1 MIDRLL
7 QLRWPICAVLS
18 DITTTKWDDRYLDLQ
33 PSSFDPLEQLRN
45 VLHPLQVATTYLNG
59 EFNVSVS
66 AVLPVIHGI
75 VNIMQPEENDSTAI
89 RNFKHIVTRELKRWW
104 NLDEIDP
111 SEPSVPLLATLL
123 DPRFKD
129 TKFLNRSQKPLLKT
143 SLIYLVNCHIT
154 SHSTNSTRE
163 LARSKSHRS
172 TALDMLLGT
181 DNSERCSVDSVTE
194 SVRTYLS
201 DRMPSRESSPL
212 QWRKMNSSQYN
223 LLVPLVKRYLI
234 VPATSTPSERI
245 FSCAQLIAN
254 HLRSSLNPEHLNML
268 VFLNKNYKL

>member
-1 MIDRLL
+1 MKQCFYMINRLL

-18 DITTTKWDDRYLDLQ
+18 DITITKWDDRYLDLQ
-33 PSSFDPLEQLRN
+33 TSSFDLLEQLRN
-45 VLHPLQVATTYLNG
+45 VLHPLQVATTYLNS

-75 VNIMQPEENDSTAI
+75 VNIMQLEDNDSTAI
-89 RNFKHIVTRELKRWW
+89 RNFKHVVTRELKRQW

-129 TKFLNRSQKPLLKT
+129 TKFLNRSQKPLLET

-154 SHSTNSTRE
+154 SHTTNSTCE
-163 LARSKSHRS
+163 QARSKSRRS
-172 TALDMLLGT
+172 TALDMLLRS

-194 SVRTYLS
+194 TVRAYLS
-201 DRMPSRESSPL
+201 DHMPSRESSPL
-212 QWRKMNSSQYN
+212 QWWKMNSS
-223 LLVPLVKRYLI
+223 
-234 VPATSTPSERI
+234 
-245 FSCAQLIAN
+245 
-254 HLRSSLNPEHLNML
+254 
-268 VFLNKNYKL
+268 